1 MKIPDIFFAEGE
13 EWREIDGYENLYWIS
28 NLGRVLSKRGK
39 VFKIKKLQINNTG
52 YYQIKL
58 CKNYSTKNFLVH
70 RLVVSHFIGDFSE
83 IQNSTNHK
91 NSIRTD
97 NRVENLEI
105 CSYAYN
111 NKYAYDYGNKKPI
124 FLIGEINPVSI
135 SVVRLDLEGKY
146 IDEFVNLKTAA
157 KFIGLNN
164 TNLRLY
170 TKGKKLV
177 SNKGYIFMKKSE
189 YDNDKNLD
197 GNIELPKFRKSI
209 NHKVKASIY
218 TKELRKIVQLDKLG
232 NLIEIF
238 DSYKLAESK
247 IGKKGILDICRRRV
261 YKGKKYTTCG
271 GYKWMYYEDYI
282 NKVQ

>member
-13 EWREIDGYENLYWIS
+13 EWREIKGYENLYWIS
-28 NLGRVLSKRGK
+28 NLGRVLSKRSR
-39 VFKIKKLQINNTG
+39 VFKIKKLQIHKTG
-52 YYQIKL
+52 YYHITL
-58 CKNYSTKNFLVH
+58 CKNYIKKDFLVH
-70 RLVVSHFIGDFSE
+70 RLVVSHFIGDFYE
-83 IQNSTNHK
+83 NNNSTNHK
-91 NSIRTD
+91 NCVRTD

-111 NKYAYDYGNKKPI
+111 NKYAYKHGNKKPI
-124 FLIGEINPVSI
+124 YLIGKNNPVSI
-135 SVVRLDLEGKY
+135 KVVRLDLEGKY

-157 KFIGLNN
+157 NFICL

-170 TKGKKLV
+170 TKGKKIV

-189 YDNDKNLD
+189 FDNDKNLD
-197 GNIELPKFRKSI
+197 GNIDLPKFRKSI
-209 NHKVKASIY
+209 NHNLKACIY
-218 TKELRKIVQLDKLG
+218 TKELRKVVQLDKLG

-247 IGKKGILDICRRRV
+247 IGKRGVLDVCRNRI
-261 YKGKKYTTCG
+261 YNGKRYLTCG

-282 NKVQ
+282 NKVQQ